1 MAGTAIIFA
10 SSIGGHVRTT
20 AENLAKVLD
29 ADIFDLKKQSDIEL
43 GGYTKVILGT
53 GVHAGRPY
61 SKMTTFINTHRE
73 DIDTRSPSLFIC
85 CMYKGEKGAN
95 QASKVGESYLISD
108 VSFFPDS
115 SEKDENGLS
124 KEMRAFAERMKK

>member
-20 AENLAKVLD
+20 SENLAKVLD
-29 ADIFDLKKQSDIEL
+29 ADVFDLKKQNDIEL
-43 GGYTKVILGT
+43 SGYSKVILGT

-73 DIDTRSPSLFIC
+73 AIDSKMPSLFIC
-85 CMYKGEKGAN
+85 CMYKDEKGAN
-95 QASKVGESYLISD
+95 QASKVGEQYLISD

-115 SEKDENGLS
+115 SERDEDGLS
-124 KEMRAFAERMKK
+124 KEMRAFIERMRK

>member
-10 SSIGGHVRTT
+10 SSIGGHVR
-20 AENLAKVLD
+20 AASENLAKVLD
-29 ADIFDLKKQSDIEL
+29 ADVFDLKKQSDIEL
-43 GGYTKVILGT
+43 SGYTKVILGT

-61 SKMTTFINTHRE
+61 SKMNTFINTHRE
-73 DIDTRSPSLFIC
+73 EIDSRNPSLFIC

-95 QASKVGESYLISD
+95 QASKVGQGYLISD

-124 KEMRAFAERMKK
+124 IEMRAFVERMKK